1 MNKQKFVS
9 NLFWPILVVKSSRF
23 SLIVQVKYKFETE
36 RRMAKRLLVLQE
48 LGAWWYVRSVKL
60 GGIFSFSVFV
70 LNSFKAKYKHKNSRE
85 LMFF

>member
-36 RRMAKRLLVLQE
+36 RRLARRLLVGQ
-48 LGAWWYVRSVKL
+48 KL
-60 GGIFSFSVFV
+60 LDFRPDVMHHVVTF
-70 LNSFKAKYKHKNSRE
+70 
-85 LMFF
+85 